1 MHRHRPNAESQTW
14 HPRSCMTSGR
24 TIGYTHRY
32 SSDRSRGEASGP
44 ISNLPNLGRTV
55 AHLIP
60 DPMDNASTVYRYRI
74 CEEVIFFFDRPGRA
88 RGATSS
94 TLAGACRTRA
104 TALRYPQCVVMLCV
118 FERAPFGEAG
128 SVHLD
133 LSAKTP
139 NGGYRVFG
147 VRYRRFYPRTR
158 VGRCVRRR
166 ARHYPPRSSMVV
178 GLHVAV
184 VAACDLR
191 PIDLLVATHPLRQ

>member
-1 MHRHRPNAESQTW
+1 
-14 HPRSCMTSGR
+14 MTSGR

-60 DPMDNASTVYRYRI
+60 DPMDNASAVYGYRI
-74 CEEVIFFFDRPGRA
+74 CEEVNFFFDRPRRA

-94 TLAGACRTRA
+94 TQAGACRTPA
-104 TALRYPQCVVMLCV
+104 TALRCPQCVVMLRV
-118 FERAPFGEAG
+118 FERAPFGETG

-133 LSAKTP
+133 LSAETP
-139 NGGYRVFG
+139 SGVYRVSG
-147 VRYRRFYPRTR
+147 VRCRRFYPRTK
-158 VGRCVRRR
+158 VGRCVRKR
-166 ARHYPPRSSMVV
+166 ARYCPLRSSMVV

-184 VAACDLR
+184 VAACDFR
-191 PIDLLVATHPLRQ
+191 PTDLLVATHPLGQ